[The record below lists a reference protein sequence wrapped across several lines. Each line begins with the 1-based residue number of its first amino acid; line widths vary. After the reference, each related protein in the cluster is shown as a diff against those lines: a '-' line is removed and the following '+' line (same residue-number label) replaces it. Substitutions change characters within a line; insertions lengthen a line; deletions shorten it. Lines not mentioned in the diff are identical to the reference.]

1 MFQATGYLTRDGR
14 SHSSDSGNNTNS
26 ESTFRDGSALRY
38 MITELLHFLVHLIVL
53 KMGYKKVQQIG
64 SAMCSATQVI
74 LVITVKLEK
83 LLSTLKLMNF

>member
-53 KMGYKKVQQIG
+53 KMGYKY
-64 SAMCSATQVI
+64 ATD
-74 LVITVKLEK
+74 L
-83 LLSTLKLMNF
+83 